1 MDMRLLK
8 MVGMTILI
16 LGIVAAVAP
25 ARAQQPIAGELF
37 IAQPGAAD
45 MTTTQLSNV
54 LD

>member
-1 MDMRLLK
+1 MRLLK

-16 LGIVAAVAP
+16 LGIVVAVAP
-25 ARAQQPIAGELF
+25 ARAQQPIGELR

-45 MTTTQLSNV
+45 MTTTQFSNF